1 MMTDACQYSCQ
12 YYCDCTGCG
21 TLSRPKPGDCCAF
34 FSDGAVALS
43 TRPGSYRP
51 TFRPI

>member
-1 MMTDACQYSCQ
+1 MMTDACE

-34 FSDGAVALS
+34 FSDGSGALS
-43 TRPGSYRP
+43 TRPGRLQTDIPYDLAKY
-51 TFRPI
+51 

>member
-21 TLSRPKPGDCCAF
+21 MLSRPKPGDSCAF
-34 FSDGAVALS
+34 FSDGSGALS
-43 TRPGSYRP
+43 MRPGNRP

>member
-12 YYCDCTGCG
+12 YYCDCTGFG

-34 FSDGAVALS
+34 LSDGAVAVS
-43 TRPGSYRP
+43 TRPGR
-51 TFRPI
+51 